1 MAVDG
6 RERKFPQNWLNFFR
20 ANICC
25 LQCKVGGRGGGWE
38 MRIAET
44 SEDWAISVFLHK
56 APPLLD
62 WLEQESKSTRAQAPT
77 WLTWATATDANPHKL
92 LNHPLQSLN
101 PAVWRSYWS
110 LRYEYYIESYFW
122 FREIFSEKSDTCG
135 IYIHHWWSKCTFSE
149 WRLAFINIKTLSL
162 SRPDPDA
169 PAPIQQPLL
178 FESFQRDISSNFNW
192 RTAPEMNWVKCL
204 IFDILGTAP
213 LPPLNCWWNN
223 SEDYNWCYCIKYWLF
238 KVGSNQ

>member
-1 MAVDG
+1 MAEKG
-6 RERKFPQNWLNFFR
+6 NFPKIGWIFFEQIFVVCSAR
-20 ANICC
+20 WE
-25 LQCKVGGRGGGWE
+25 GGGEGEKWGL
-38 MRIAET
+38 RRQVKIGQSLFFST
-44 SEDWAISVFLHK
+44 KHLPSLTDL
-56 APPLLD
+56 
-62 WLEQESKSTRAQAPT
+62 SKRARAQAPT